1 VTGAGYQVQMSLVSV
16 DELRKERRQEQ
27 MKIGTADEI
36 TDTRQ
41 PTPETL

>member
-1 VTGAGYQVQMSLVSV
+1 MLGIRCRVSLLSV